1 MNNPYPREIVDQD
14 GAGIPVKNEKH
25 ILWQEGY
32 DAKTEE
38 VPEHLRDAV
47 KRILWVGDQ
56 HVTVAIWCEEDVVGR
71 AKEKGMKITREQA
84 QEILAK
90 MEKNHDA
97 ELGIT
102 WTTIDCYL
110 EELEAYLSEMEATD
124 YPPGTNAGG
133 E

>member
-14 GAGIPVKNEKH
+14 GAGIPVKNEKYS
-25 ILWQEGY
+25 IWQEGY
-32 DAKTEE
+32 DAAIYHIVAASKTEE
-38 VPEHLRDAV
+38 VPEHLWAAV
-47 KRILWVGDQ
+47 KRILWVGEQ
-56 HVTVAIWCEEDVVGR
+56 HVAVAIWCEDDVVGR

-90 MEKNHDA
+90 MERNHDA

-110 EELEAYLSEMEATD
+110 EEL
-124 YPPGTNAGG
+124 GG
-133 E
+133 EN